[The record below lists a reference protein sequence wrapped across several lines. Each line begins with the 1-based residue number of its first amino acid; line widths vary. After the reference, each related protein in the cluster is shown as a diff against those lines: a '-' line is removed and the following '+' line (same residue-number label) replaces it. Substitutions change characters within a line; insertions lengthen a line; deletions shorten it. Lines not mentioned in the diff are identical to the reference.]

1 MDVLCE
7 EFAVVLAG
15 NGEPVEV
22 AVGTE
27 ITEADGV
34 VEVFLSECGK
44 ISDVV
49 AAEQDRSREGDV
61 VHEAGNRSAKKRV
74 MRVGGYAFPPL
85 QIAKNVL
92 RFVWCCNQIAG
103 KPPFCLL
110 V

>member
-61 VHEAGNRSAKKRV
+61 VHSSEIAPQRNASCALGATRFLLYKSQKMFCDLYGVAIKLQKNRLFA
-74 MRVGGYAFPPL
+74 
-85 QIAKNVL
+85 
-92 RFVWCCNQIAG
+92 C
-103 KPPFCLL
+103 
-110 V
+110 